1 MRNEINSEKEIDQN
15 FKEVI
20 NLLNLNRINYWL
32 CHGTLLGII
41 RDGDLI
47 PWDHDID
54 IAVWYD
60 KKLKE
65 KFINLMERK
74 NFKLKEKYLI
84 EDDLITFT
92 KYGGREVDINF
103 YEKKILNKKKFAYIK
118 WFVPKNI
125 IMKTIEAISVANN
138 YSGRLKFFVKKLSFL
153 KSIFKKIKIF
163 LIKKNYFHKPI
174 GYTQPLELLNNFK
187 EIKYKDI
194 TVCVPSKSEEYLKY
208 VYGPEWK
215 KPIKKYNWIKDSPST
230 KEI

>member
-1 MRNEINSEKEIDQN
+1 MCNEINSKEKIDQN

-20 NLLNLNRINYWL
+20 NILNLNNINYWL

-41 RDGDLI
+41 RDNDLI

-60 KKLKE
+60 KKLKK
-65 KFINLMERK
+65 KFVNLMESK
-74 NFKLKEKYLI
+74 NFKLKEKYLV

-103 YEKKILNKKKFAYIK
+103 YEKKIFKNKEFAYIK

-125 IMKTIEAISVANN
+125 IMKTIEAISMANN
-138 YSGRLKFFVKKLSFL
+138 YSGKFKFFVKKLSFL
-153 KSIFKKIKIF
+153 ESIFEKIKIF

-187 EIKYKDI
+187 EIKYKNI
-194 TVCVPSKSEEYLKY
+194 VVCVPLKSEEYLRY
-208 VYGPEWK
+208 VYGPNWK

-230 KEI
+230 KEV